1 MLELRQLHVLKAI
14 AQEGSLAA
22 AARALHYTQ
31 PTITHHLGVLEAHFD
46 ARLVQRGP
54 RGAVLTELGAALLP
68 HAEAVLERLRLAE
81 REVRDLAERGTHT
94 LHIGTFP
101 TAGALLLP
109 PAVKA
114 LRQGGVHIS
123 LTEGELPT
131 LLQGLRAR
139 ELHAALVFSQPG
151 DRLDLDDD
159 FELHPL
165 LHDPLQL
172 VMPEDHRCAGLTHVP
187 LEDLRY
193 DDWIGAADPRDP
205 CDRLLAWACAQ
216 YSFEPV
222 HALRTDDYAVVQG
235 FVAAGAGVALIPRLA
250 VGTPRED
257 VAVRQLKGAPLAREI
272 SVAVLRSAAAR
283 SIQELVAALTE
294 QARQIEQRWSAADA
308 GTDADTGADAGAD
321 ADTARS
327 R

>member
-1 MLELRQLHVLKAI
+1 MLELRQLTVLKAI

-46 ARLVQRGP
+46 ARLVRRGP
-54 RGAVLTELGAALLP
+54 RGAALTELGAALLP
-68 HAEAVLERLRLAE
+68 HAEVVLERLRLAE

-114 LRQGGVHIS
+114 VRQDGVQVS
-123 LTEGELPT
+123 LVEGELPV
-131 LLQGLRAR
+131 LLRGLRAR

-165 LHDPLQL
+165 LTDPLLL
-172 VMPEDHRCAGLTHVP
+172 VMPEDHRCAALTHVP
-187 LEDLRY
+187 LEELKD
-193 DDWIGAADPRDP
+193 DDWIGSADPRDP
-205 CDRLLAWACAQ
+205 CDRVLSWACAQ

-235 FVAAGAGVALIPRLA
+235 FVAAGAGVALVPRLA
-250 VGTPRED
+250 LGTPRED
-257 VAVRQLKGAPLAREI
+257 VAVRKPTGPPLAREI
-272 SVAVLRSAAAR
+272 SVAVLRTTAAR
-283 SIQELVAALTE
+283 STRELVEALTL
-294 QARQIEQRWSAADA
+294 QAERIGRRWSDLDGP
-308 GTDADTGADAGAD
+308 GTIGPA
-321 ADTARS
+321 
-327 R
+327 

>member
-1 MLELRQLHVLKAI
+1 MLELRQLTVLKAI

-46 ARLVQRGP
+46 ARLVRRGP
-54 RGAVLTELGAALLP
+54 RGAALTELGAALLP

-114 LRQGGVHIS
+114 VRQDGVQVS
-123 LTEGELPT
+123 LVEGELPI
-131 LLQGLRAR
+131 LLRGLRAR

-165 LHDPLQL
+165 LTDPLLL
-172 VMPEDHRCAGLTHVP
+172 VMPEDHRCAALTHVP
-187 LEDLRY
+187 LEELRD
-193 DDWIGAADPRDP
+193 DDWIGSADPRDP
-205 CDRLLAWACAQ
+205 CDRVLSWACAQ

-235 FVAAGAGVALIPRLA
+235 FVAAGAGVALVPRLA
-250 VGTPRED
+250 LGTPRDD
-257 VAVRQLKGAPLAREI
+257 VAVRKPTGPPLAREI
-272 SVAVLRSAAAR
+272 SVAVLRTTAAR
-283 SIQELVAALTE
+283 STRELVEALTL
-294 QARQIEQRWSAADA
+294 QAERIGRRWSDLDGP
-308 GTDADTGADAGAD
+308 GTVGPA
-321 ADTARS
+321 
-327 R
+327 

>member
-1 MLELRQLHVLKAI
+1 MLELRQLTVLKAI

-46 ARLVQRGP
+46 ARLVRRGP
-54 RGAVLTELGAALLP
+54 RGAALTELGAALLP

-114 LRQGGVHIS
+114 VRQDGVQVS
-123 LTEGELPT
+123 LVEGELPV
-131 LLQGLRAR
+131 LLRGLRAR

-165 LHDPLQL
+165 LTDPLLL
-172 VMPEDHRCAGLTHVP
+172 VMPEDHRCAALTHVP
-187 LEDLRY
+187 LEELKD
-193 DDWIGAADPRDP
+193 DDWIGSADPRDP
-205 CDRLLAWACAQ
+205 CDRVLSWACAQ

-235 FVAAGAGVALIPRLA
+235 FVAAGAGVALVPRLA
-250 VGTPRED
+250 LGTPRED
-257 VAVRQLKGAPLAREI
+257 VAVRKPTGPPLAREI
-272 SVAVLRSAAAR
+272 SVAVLRTTAAR
-283 SIQELVAALTE
+283 STRELVEALTL
-294 QARQIEQRWSAADA
+294 QAERIGRRWSDLDGP
-308 GTDADTGADAGAD
+308 GTIGPA
-321 ADTARS
+321 
-327 R
+327 

>member
-1 MLELRQLHVLKAI
+1 MLELRQLTVLKAI

-46 ARLVQRGP
+46 ARLVRRGP
-54 RGAVLTELGAALLP
+54 RGAALTELGAALLP

-114 LRQGGVHIS
+114 VRQDGVQVS
-123 LTEGELPT
+123 LVEGELPV
-131 LLQGLRAR
+131 LLRGLRAR

-165 LHDPLQL
+165 LTDPLLL
-172 VMPEDHRCAGLTHVP
+172 VMPEDHRCAALTHVP
-187 LEDLRY
+187 LEELRD
-193 DDWIGAADPRDP
+193 DDWIGSADPRDP
-205 CDRLLAWACAQ
+205 CDRVLSWACAQ

-235 FVAAGAGVALIPRLA
+235 FVAAGAGVALVPRLA
-250 VGTPRED
+250 LGTPRDD
-257 VAVRQLKGAPLAREI
+257 VAVRKPTGPPLAREI
-272 SVAVLRSAAAR
+272 SVAVLRTTAAR
-283 SIQELVAALTE
+283 STRELVEALTL
-294 QARQIEQRWSAADA
+294 QAERIGRRWSDLDGP
-308 GTDADTGADAGAD
+308 GTVGPA
-321 ADTARS
+321 
-327 R
+327 

>member
-31 PTITHHLGVLEAHFD
+31 PTISHHLAVLESHFD

-54 RGAVLTELGAALLP
+54 RGAALTELGAALLP
-68 HAEAVLERLRLAE
+68 HAEAVIERLRLAE
-81 REVRDLAERGTHT
+81 REVRDLAERGAHT

-114 LRQGGVHIS
+114 LRHAGVHIS

-131 LLQGLRAR
+131 LLRGLRAR

-159 FELHPL
+159 FELYPL

-172 VMPEDHRCAGLTHVP
+172 VLPEDHRCAGQAYVP
-187 LEDLRY
+187 LEELRD
-193 DDWIGAADPRDP
+193 DDWIGAADPVTRATAFCPGPVPSTPSNPSTPCVRTTTRSSRDSSQRAP
-205 CDRLLAWACAQ
+205 AWPSSRGSPSAHRA
-216 YSFEPV
+216 
-222 HALRTDDYAVVQG
+222 RTSPYDSSRA
-235 FVAAGAGVALIPRLA
+235 PRWH
-250 VGTPRED
+250 G
-257 VAVRQLKGAPLAREI
+257 
-272 SVAVLRSAAAR
+272 RSA
-283 SIQELVAALTE
+283 LPF
-294 QARQIEQRWSAADA
+294 SAPPPRAVFA
-308 GTDADTGADAGAD
+308 SWW
-321 ADTARS
+321 RPS
-327 R
+327 RNRPS

>member
-1 MLELRQLHVLKAI
+1 MLELRQLTVLKAI

-31 PTITHHLGVLEAHFD
+31 PTITHHLGVLEAHFE
-46 ARLVQRGP
+46 ARLVRRGP
-54 RGAVLTELGAALLP
+54 RGAALTELGAALLP

-114 LRQGGVHIS
+114 VRQDGVQVS
-123 LTEGELPT
+123 LVEGELPV
-131 LLQGLRAR
+131 LLRGLRAR

-165 LHDPLQL
+165 LTDPLLL
-172 VMPEDHRCAGLTHVP
+172 VMPEDHRCAALTHVP
-187 LEDLRY
+187 LEELRD
-193 DDWIGAADPRDP
+193 DDWIGSADPRDP
-205 CDRLLAWACAQ
+205 CDRVLSWACAQ

-235 FVAAGAGVALIPRLA
+235 FVAAGAGVALVPRLA
-250 VGTPRED
+250 LGTPRDD
-257 VAVRQLKGAPLAREI
+257 VAVRKPTGPPLAREI
-272 SVAVLRSAAAR
+272 SVAVLRTTAAR
-283 SIQELVAALTE
+283 STRELVEALTL
-294 QARQIEQRWSAADA
+294 QAERIGRRWSDLDGP
-308 GTDADTGADAGAD
+308 GTVGPV
-321 ADTARS
+321 
-327 R
+327 

>member
-1 MLELRQLHVLKAI
+1 MLELRQLNVLKAI

-46 ARLVQRGP
+46 ARLVRRGP
-54 RGAVLTELGAALLP
+54 RGAALTELGAALLP

-114 LRQGGVHIS
+114 VRRDGVQVS
-123 LTEGELPT
+123 LVEGELPV
-131 LLQGLRAR
+131 LLRGLRAR

-165 LHDPLQL
+165 LTDPLLL
-172 VMPEDHRCAGLTHVP
+172 VMPEDHRCAALTHVP
-187 LEDLRY
+187 LEELRD
-193 DDWIGAADPRDP
+193 DDWIGSADPRDP
-205 CDRLLAWACAQ
+205 CDRVLSWACAQ

-235 FVAAGAGVALIPRLA
+235 FVAAGAGVALVPRLA
-250 VGTPRED
+250 LGTPRED
-257 VAVRQLKGAPLAREI
+257 VAVRKPTGPPLAREI
-272 SVAVLRSAAAR
+272 SVAVLRTTAAR
-283 SIQELVAALTE
+283 STRELVEALTL
-294 QARQIEQRWSAADA
+294 QAERIGRRWSDLDGP
-308 GTDADTGADAGAD
+308 GTVGPA
-321 ADTARS
+321 
-327 R
+327 